1 MNFYCL
7 TLILILVAIASG
19 QPQECNATFNNSTNN
34 ISSASSIQ
42 MPEHREANNSI
53 QDSDNISL
61 DFQVVEVSRDT
72 SARFGIGKK
81 EAAKQE
87 MYRIAITNEGETR
100 ILNVLV
106 LAEMEE
112 GMKFESTR
120 YYEDNRGRLNVTRKP
135 LEFKRGSKTE
145 LTWDIGMLE
154 PQEKKSIL
162 LGAYLKPG
170 VNNTNITVSVAVY
183 HPRKVQPN
191 VIDCDYSKEQCPD
204 WSIPM

>member
-1 MNFYCL
+1 MKFYCL
-7 TLILILVAIASG
+7 ALILILVAIASG
-19 QPQECNATFNNSTNN
+19 QSLEFNATFNNSTNN
-34 ISSASSIQ
+34 LSLASSIQ

-53 QDSDNISL
+53 QDSDIIGL

-87 MYRIAITNEGETR
+87 MYRIAIMNEGETR
-100 ILNVLV
+100 ISNVSV

-112 GMKFESTR
+112 DMKFESTR
-120 YYEDNRGRLNVTRKP
+120 YYEDNRGRLNVTREP
-135 LEFKRGSKTE
+135 LEFKTGLKTE

-162 LGAYLKPG
+162 LEAYLKPG
-170 VNNTNITVSVAVY
+170 VNNTNITVSVEGY
-183 HPRKVQPN
+183 HPSKDQPI
-191 VIDCDYSKEQCPD
+191 VIQCDYSKEQCPD